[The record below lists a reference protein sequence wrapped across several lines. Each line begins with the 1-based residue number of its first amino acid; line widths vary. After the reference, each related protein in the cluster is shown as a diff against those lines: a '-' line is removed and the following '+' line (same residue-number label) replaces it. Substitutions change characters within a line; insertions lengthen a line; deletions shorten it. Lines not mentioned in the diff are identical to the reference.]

1 MGADQKAR
9 YTLKRG
15 QVLVAALTVLSIVLF
30 VVWYASKGRG
40 TQDETWARIQRDGV
54 MRVGMDA
61 SYPPFEDYDE
71 EGGQF
76 VGFDV
81 DLALEIGRRLNVE
94 VAFINISFDG
104 LLDAMYSGKV
114 DAIVSALPYDPM
126 LTKDVAYSHS
136 YFNAGLVLLVP
147 LGEERTRGVDDLSGR
162 TVAVEMGSASHEEAR
177 RLRDHEGL
185 DIILQTERAPEEVIS
200 KLIEG
205 RVDAAIYDGI
215 SARQLTARGGPV
227 QVAGDLLTDEPYVIA
242 TRLDSPE
249 LLRRINATLILL
261 REEGYMEELG
271 KVWF

>member
-30 VVWYASKGRG
+30 VVWYASKRRG
-40 TQDETWARIQRDGV
+40 AQDETWARIQRDGV

-177 RLRDHEGL
+177 RLRDYERL
-185 DIILQTERAPEEVIS
+185 DISLQTARAPEEVTS

-215 SARQLTARGGPV
+215 SARQLTAEGDPV